1 MNGVF
6 FDLGKTLL
14 DNYGYDTVDA
24 LHALYNKTDKNIE
37 FSILYEEY
45 KKYHKQE
52 FGKAKED
59 LSEVVLGDF
68 LYNLLKVIG
77 LNTNLSSEE
86 LEEVFFFEFVKNEGI
101 LKEAKLI
108 LEYFKNKNYIIIAV
122 SNSCIS
128 SKNLLKGMNNLDIGK
143 YFNEVISSSD
153 IRIRKPRKE
162 IFDVAIERMKSYN
175 VDKCNMLFIGN
186 DYICDMQG
194 SFEVGL
200 RNVWF
205 NEYKAPDTNNYV
217 TFNVS
222 SYKDLIELLENN
234 D

>member
-52 FGKAKED
+52 FGKAKEN

-68 LYNLLKVIG
+68 LYRLLKVIG
-77 LNTNLSSEE
+77 LNSDLNSEE
-86 LEEVFFFEFVKNEGI
+86 LEEVFFFELVKNEGI

-108 LEYFKNKNYIIIAV
+108 LDYFKDRNYIIIAV

-128 SKNLLKGMNNLDIGK
+128 SKNLLKGMKNLGIGK

-153 IRIRKPRKE
+153 ILIRKPRKE
-162 IFDVAIERMKSYN
+162 IFEFAINRMLTYN
-175 VDKCNMLFIGN
+175 VKKDKMIFIGN
-186 DYICDMQG
+186 DYICDIKG
-194 SFEVGL
+194 SFDVSIK
-200 RNVWF
+200 NVWF
-205 NEYKAPDTNNYV
+205 NQEENIDTFGYA
-217 TFNVS
+217 TYNVK
-222 SYKDLIELLENN
+222 SYTELIQKLTKK
-234 D
+234 

>member
-68 LYNLLKVIG
+68 LYRLLKA
-77 LNTNLSSEE
+77 NTAFSS
-86 LEEVFFFEFVKNEGI
+86 FFK
-101 LKEAKLI
+101 
-108 LEYFKNKNYIIIAV
+108 AV
-122 SNSCIS
+122 SAS
-128 SKNLLKGMNNLDIGK
+128 S
-143 YFNEVISSSD
+143 
-153 IRIRKPRKE
+153 RI
-162 IFDVAIERMKSYN
+162 AAER
-175 VDKCNMLFIGN
+175 F
-186 DYICDMQG
+186 
-194 SFEVGL
+194 
-200 RNVWF
+200 
-205 NEYKAPDTNNYV
+205 P
-217 TFNVS
+217 
-222 SYKDLIELLENN
+222 
-234 D
+234 

>member
-24 LHALYNKTDKNIE
+24 LHALYNKTYKNIE

-68 LYNLLKVIG
+68 LYKILKVIG
-77 LNTNLSSEE
+77 LNSDLNSEE

-108 LEYFKNKNYIIIAV
+108 LDYFKDRNYIIIAV

-128 SKNLLKGMNNLDIGK
+128 SKNLLKGMNNLGIGK

-186 DYICDMQG
+186 DYICDIKG
-194 SFEVGL
+194 SFDASIK
-200 RNVWF
+200 NVWF
-205 NEYKAPDTNNYV
+205 NQEENIDTFGYA
-217 TFNVS
+217 TYNVK
-222 SYKDLIELLENN
+222 SYTELIQKLTKE
-234 D
+234 

>member
-52 FGKAKED
+52 FVKAKED

-68 LYNLLKVIG
+68 LYRLLKVIG
-77 LNTNLSSEE
+77 LNSDLNSEE

-108 LEYFKNKNYIIIAV
+108 LDYFKDRNYIIIAV

-128 SKNLLKGMNNLDIGK
+128 SKNLLKGMNNLGIGK

-186 DYICDMQG
+186 DYICDIKG
-194 SFEVGL
+194 SFDVNIN
-200 RNVWF
+200 NVWF
-205 NEYKAPDTNNYV
+205 NQEENIDTFGYA
-217 TFNVS
+217 TYNVK
-222 SYKDLIELLENN
+222 SYTDYNLL
-234 D
+234 